1 MKNHDKHIMH
11 IQVCAKLPHPEK
23 SEQLS
28 EIWAGKEH
36 QVWRIVQLG
45 CKIGRSSE
53 GLIGYE
59 MSDLLLVILGR
70 YSHVFLSDC
79 WTFFPKE

>member
-1 MKNHDKHIMH
+1 MWSKINEKEALQTHDKHIMH
-11 IQVCAKLPHPEK
+11 IQVCAKLPHHPEK

-45 CKIGRSSE
+45 CKIGA
-53 GLIGYE
+53 L
-59 MSDLLLVILGR
+59 
-70 YSHVFLSDC
+70 
-79 WTFFPKE
+79 K